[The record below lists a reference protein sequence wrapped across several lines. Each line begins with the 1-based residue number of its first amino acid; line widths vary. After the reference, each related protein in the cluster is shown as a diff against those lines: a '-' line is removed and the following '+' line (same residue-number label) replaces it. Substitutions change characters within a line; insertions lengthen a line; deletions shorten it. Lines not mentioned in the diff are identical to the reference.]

1 MSFSINTNVGALAAL
16 QSLDSTQQSLNNT
29 QNVIATGLLVGSAS
43 DNPAV
48 YSISQ
53 TMQANISGLTAVQ
66 DNLSFGNSVLGVAAA
81 AGSQISSQLATLQ
94 NTVTQAQQTGISS
107 STMNTQITNILNN
120 IDNFANNA
128 TFNGV
133 NLLAAQ
139 SSANG
144 ISTTTMNIQDTI
156 NAGGL
161 LKVGSQ
167 VTGTGNTAMTQ
178 TLGLTNLTA
187 AAGGAQFSF
196 TSAYKPGSGDYL
208 QITTNSGTINS
219 PITNNYVFEFQTTGI
234 TPAAAPPNYTLGT
247 NAGGGTNYLANV
259 IIGTSSS
266 PMAAVGALISSLQQN
281 GFAASLSNSGTL
293 TIAGNGLAIG
303 NTAASGTAVMDAEAA
318 FVAAGTA
325 GTGTTAGTP
334 APFVGFSAGST
345 VGTTAANGT
354 TTTDPGVT
362 GSTLSAGTAAITIV
376 QNAVNSMNTI
386 AATIGATQQEV
397 TGMMNFSSSLS
408 TSLTTGSGA
417 LIDANMASESAQLNS
432 LQTKQQL
439 AIRTLSIANAQPQ
452 VLLNLFQ

>member
-16 QSLDSTQQSLNNT
+16 QSLDSTQQSLNST
-29 QNVIATGLLVGSAS
+29 QNVIASGLLVGSAS

-107 STMNTQITNILNN
+107 GTMNKQITNILKN
-120 IDNFANNA
+120 IDNFANIA

-133 NLLAAQ
+133 NLLST
-139 SSANG
+139 SSATG
-144 ISTTTMNIQDTI
+144 VSTTQMVIQDTI
-156 NAGGL
+156 NAGGQL
-161 LKVGSQ
+161 SVNSQ
-167 VTGTGNTAMTQ
+167 LGANTSMTQ
-178 TLGLTNLTA
+178 ALNLTNLTA
-187 AAGGAQFSF
+187 ASGGLQFSF
-196 TSAYKPGSGDYL
+196 NSSYAPAAGDYL
-208 QITTNSGTINS
+208 QLSNG
-219 PITNNYVFEFQTTGI
+219 TNNWVFEFQTTG
-234 TPAAAPPNYTLGT
+234 AAPSAAPASYVVGANGTSGT
-247 NAGGGTNYLANV
+247 NSLTNV
-259 IIGTSSS
+259 IMGTSTS

-281 GFAASLSNSGTL
+281 GFAASLSNSGNL
-293 TIAGNGLAIG
+293 TIAGNSVTGTGSAWEKAA
-303 NTAASGTAVMDAEAA
+303 TAY
-318 FVAAGTA
+318 TA
-325 GTGTTAGTP
+325 GATTNEA
-334 APFVGFSAGST
+334 
-345 VGTTAANGT
+345 
-354 TTTDPGVT
+354 GVT
-362 GSTLSAGTAAITIV
+362 QTALSAGAAAITLV
-376 QNAVNSMNTI
+376 QNAVSSMNTI

>member
-16 QSLDSTQQSLNNT
+16 QSLDSTQQSLNST

-107 STMNTQITNILNN
+107 STMNTQIGNILNN

-133 NLLAAQ
+133 NLLAT
-139 SSANG
+139 NG
-144 ISTTTMNIQDTI
+144 TTGVSTTSMVIQDTI
-156 NAGGL
+156 NAGGQL
-161 LKVGSQ
+161 SVGNQINPTNSA
-167 VTGTGNTAMTQ
+167 TGNSSMTQ
-178 TLGLTNLTA
+178 ALSLTNLTTSS
-187 AAGGAQFSF
+187 GGAQFSF
-196 TSAYKPGSGDYL
+196 TGAYKPLAGDYL
-208 QITTNSGTINS
+208 QIATQSTDASGNTVN
-219 PITNNYVFEFQTTGI
+219 NNYVFEFQTTGT
-234 TPAAAPPNYTLGT
+234 TPAAAPAGYTLGAI
-247 NAGGGTNYLANV
+247 AGGGTNYLANV
-259 IIGTSSS
+259 IMGTSTS

-293 TIAGNGLAIG
+293 TIAGNGLTVT
-303 NTAASGTAVMDAEAA
+303 NTGSSTSPVMSAGAA
-318 FVAAGTA
+318 FV
-325 GTGTTAGTP
+325 
-334 APFVGFSAGST
+334 
-345 VGTTAANGT
+345 GT
-354 TTTDPGVT
+354 TTGGTATAYSTTPLYASNDTGSASGSDTGVT
-362 GSTLSAGTAAITIV
+362 GSTLSGGKAAITIV
-376 QNAVNSMNTI
+376 QNAVSTMNGI

>member
-16 QSLDSTQQSLNNT
+16 QSLDSTQQALNST

-107 STMNTQITNILNN
+107 GTMNTQIKNILNN

-133 NLLAAQ
+133 NLLAT
-139 SSANG
+139 SG
-144 ISTTTMNIQDTI
+144 TTGVQQTSMVIQDTI
-156 NAGGL
+156 NAGGQL
-161 LKVGSQ
+161 SVNSQ
-167 VTGTGNTAMTQ
+167 IGTTNTSMTQ
-178 TLGLTNLTA
+178 ALGLTNLTA
-187 AAGGAQFSF
+187 AAGGLQFSF
-196 TSAYKPGSGDYL
+196 NSSYAPAAGDYL
-208 QITTNSGTINS
+208 QLSNG
-219 PITNNYVFEFQTTGI
+219 TNNYVFEFQTTGA
-234 TPAAAPPNYTLGT
+234 TPAAAPSGYTLGANT
-247 NAGGGTNYLANV
+247 GGGTNSLTNV
-259 IIGTSSS
+259 IMGTSTS

-281 GFAASLSNSGTL
+281 GFAASLSNSGNL
-293 TIAGNGLAIG
+293 TIAGNGVTGTGSAWEK
-303 NTAASGTAVMDAEAA
+303 TGTAYASTATVT
-318 FVAAGTA
+318 VPGAG
-325 GTGTTAGTP
+325 GEVGVTGTTLGAG
-334 APFVGFSAGST
+334 A
-345 VGTTAANGT
+345 
-354 TTTDPGVT
+354 
-362 GSTLSAGTAAITIV
+362 AAITLV

>member
-16 QSLDSTQQSLNNT
+16 QSLDSTQQSLNST

-53 TMQANISGLTAVQ
+53 TMQANIAGLTAVQ

-94 NTVTQAQQTGISS
+94 NTVTQAQQTGINSG
-107 STMNTQITNILNN
+107 TMNTQIKNILNN

-133 NLLAAQ
+133 NLLAT
-139 SSANG
+139 SG
-144 ISTTTMNIQDTI
+144 TTGVQQTSMVIQDTI
-156 NAGGL
+156 NAGGQL
-161 LKVGSQ
+161 SVNSQ
-167 VTGTGNTAMTQ
+167 LGANTSMTQ
-178 TLGLTNLTA
+178 ALNLTNLTA
-187 AAGGAQFSF
+187 ASGGLQFSF
-196 TSAYKPGSGDYL
+196 NSSYAPAAGDYL
-208 QITTNSGTINS
+208 QLSNG
-219 PITNNYVFEFQTTGI
+219 TNNYVFEFQTTGA
-234 TPAAAPPNYTLGT
+234 TPAAAPSGYTLGANT
-247 NAGGGTNYLANV
+247 GGGTNSLTNV
-259 IIGTSSS
+259 IMGTSTS

-281 GFAASLSNSGTL
+281 GFAASLSNSGNL
-293 TIAGNGLAIG
+293 TIAGNGVTGTGSAWEK
-303 NTAASGTAVMDAEAA
+303 TGTAYASTATVT
-318 FVAAGTA
+318 VPGAG
-325 GTGTTAGTP
+325 GEVGVTGTTLGAG
-334 APFVGFSAGST
+334 A
-345 VGTTAANGT
+345 
-354 TTTDPGVT
+354 
-362 GSTLSAGTAAITIV
+362 AAITLV

>member
-16 QSLDSTQQSLNNT
+16 QSLDSTQQALNNT
-29 QNVIATGLLVGSAS
+29 QNVIASGLLVGSAS

-94 NTVTQAQQTGISS
+94 NTVTQAQQTGIDAT
-107 STMNTQITNILNN
+107 TMDTQINNILQN

-133 NLLAAQ
+133 NLLAAT
-139 SSANG
+139 G
-144 ISTTTMNIQDTI
+144 TTGVTTTNMVIQDTI
-156 NAGGL
+156 NAGGQL
-161 LKVGSQ
+161 SVSSQ
-167 VTGTGNTAMTQ
+167 VTGTGLTAMTQ
-178 TLGLTNLTA
+178 TLGLTNLSA
-187 AAGGAQFSF
+187 ASGGLQFSF
-196 TSAYKPGSGDYL
+196 NSSYAPAAGDYL
-208 QITTNSGTINS
+208 QLSNGKDNW
-219 PITNNYVFEFQTTGI
+219 VFEFQTTGS
-234 TPAAAPPNYTLGT
+234 TPSTAPTNYTLGA
-247 NAGGGTNYLANV
+247 NAGGGTNYLTNV
-259 IIGTSSS
+259 IMGTSTS
-266 PMAAVGALISSLQQN
+266 PMAAVGALINSLQQS
-281 GFAASLSNSGTL
+281 GFAASLSNNGNL
-293 TIAGNGLAIG
+293 TIAGNNVSSTGSAWEKAS
-303 NTAASGTAVMDAEAA
+303 TAYSSGSSTNEA
-318 FVAAGTA
+318 
-325 GTGTTAGTP
+325 
-334 APFVGFSAGST
+334 
-345 VGTTAANGT
+345 
-354 TTTDPGVT
+354 GVT
-362 GSTLSAGTAAITIV
+362 QTALSGGSAAITIV
-376 QNAVNSMNTI
+376 QNAIGTMNGI
-386 AATIGATQQEV
+386 AAKIGATQQEV

>member
-1 MSFSINTNVGALAAL
+1 MSMSINTNVGALAAL
-16 QSLDSTQQSLNNT
+16 DSLNSTSEALNNT
-29 QNVIATGLLVGSAS
+29 QNVVASGLLVGSAS

-107 STMNTQITNILNN
+107 ATMNTQIGNILKN

-133 NLLAAQ
+133 NLLAA
-139 SSANG
+139 SG
-144 ISTTTMNIQDTI
+144 TTGVSTTSMVIQDTI
-156 NAGGL
+156 NAGGQL
-161 LKVGSQ
+161 TVSNQIGAS
-167 VTGTGNTAMTQ
+167 TSMTQ
-178 TLGLTNLTA
+178 ALGLTNLTA
-187 AAGGAQFSF
+187 AAGGQQFSF
-196 TSAYKPGSGDYL
+196 SSSYAPAAGDYL
-208 QITTNSGTINS
+208 QLSNG
-219 PITNNYVFEFQTTGI
+219 TNNWVFEFQTTGA
-234 TPAAAPPNYTLGT
+234 TPVAAPSGYTLGT
-247 NAGGGTNYLANV
+247 NAGGGTNSLTNV
-259 IIGTSSS
+259 IMGTSTS
-266 PMAAVGALISSLQQN
+266 PMAAVGALISALQQN
-281 GFAASLSNSGTL
+281 GFAASLSNSGNL
-293 TIAGNGLAIG
+293 TIAGNNLA
-303 NTAASGTAVMDAEAA
+303 
-318 FVAAGTA
+318 
-325 GTGTTAGTP
+325 
-334 APFVGFSAGST
+334 SAGSAWEKT
-345 VGTTAANGT
+345 GTAYAAGSATNEA
-354 TTTDPGVT
+354 GVT
-362 GSTLSAGTAAITIV
+362 QTALGAGQAAITIV
-376 QNAVNSMNTI
+376 QDAVSSMNGI

>member
-29 QNVIATGLLVGSAS
+29 QNVIASGLLVGSAS

-107 STMNTQITNILNN
+107 GTMNKQIGNILNN

-133 NLLAAQ
+133 NLLAT
-139 SSANG
+139 N
-144 ISTTTMNIQDTI
+144 TTTGVNTTNMVIQDTI
-156 NAGGL
+156 NAGGQL
-161 LKVGSQ
+161 SVNSQ
-167 VTGTGNTAMTQ
+167 LGANTSMTQ
-178 TLGLTNLTA
+178 ALNLTNLTA
-187 AAGGAQFSF
+187 ASGGLQFSF
-196 TSAYKPGSGDYL
+196 NSSYAPAAGDYL
-208 QITTNSGTINS
+208 QLSNG
-219 PITNNYVFEFQTTGI
+219 TNNYVFEFQTTGT
-234 TPAAAPPNYTLGT
+234 TPAAAPSGYTLGANT
-247 NAGGGTNYLANV
+247 GGGTNSLTNV
-259 IIGTSSS
+259 IMGTSTS

-281 GFAASLSNSGTL
+281 GFAASLSNSGNL
-293 TIAGNGLAIG
+293 TIAGNGVTGTGSAWEK
-303 NTAASGTAVMDAEAA
+303 TGTAYASTATVT
-318 FVAAGTA
+318 VPGAG
-325 GTGTTAGTP
+325 GEVGVTGTTLGAG
-334 APFVGFSAGST
+334 A
-345 VGTTAANGT
+345 
-354 TTTDPGVT
+354 
-362 GSTLSAGTAAITIV
+362 AAITLV

>member
-16 QSLDSTQQSLNNT
+16 QSLDSTQQSLNST

-107 STMNTQITNILNN
+107 GTMNKQIGNILNN

-133 NLLAAQ
+133 NLLAT
-139 SSANG
+139 N
-144 ISTTTMNIQDTI
+144 TTTGVNTTNMVIQDTI
-156 NAGGL
+156 NAGGQL
-161 LKVGSQ
+161 S
-167 VTGTGNTAMTQ
+167 VTNQIGANTAMTQ
-178 TLGLTNLTA
+178 ALGLTNLTA
-187 AAGGAQFSF
+187 TSGGLQFSF
-196 TSAYKPGSGDYL
+196 NSSYAPAAGDYL
-208 QITTNSGTINS
+208 QLSNG
-219 PITNNYVFEFQTTGI
+219 TNNWVFEFQTTGA
-234 TPAAAPPNYTLGT
+234 TPSAAPSGYTLGH

-259 IIGTSSS
+259 IMGTSTS
-266 PMAAVGALISSLQQN
+266 PMAAVGALISTLQQQ
-281 GFAASLSNSGTL
+281 GFAASLGNTGNL
-293 TIAGNGLAIG
+293 TIAGNSV
-303 NTAASGTAVMDAEAA
+303 T
-318 FVAAGTA
+318 
-325 GTGTTAGTP
+325 
-334 APFVGFSAGST
+334 SAGSAWEKAAT
-345 VGTTAANGT
+345 AYTAGATTNEA
-354 TTTDPGVT
+354 GVT
-362 GSTLSAGTAAITIV
+362 GTALAGGTAAITIV
-376 QNAVNSMNTI
+376 QNAVTSMNNI

>member
-29 QNVIATGLLVGSAS
+29 QNVIASGLLVGSAS

-107 STMNTQITNILNN
+107 GTMNTQIKNILNN

-133 NLLAAQ
+133 NLLAT
-139 SSANG
+139 SG
-144 ISTTTMNIQDTI
+144 TTGVQQTSMVIQDTI
-156 NAGGL
+156 NAGGQL
-161 LKVGSQ
+161 SVNSQ
-167 VTGTGNTAMTQ
+167 LGANTSMTQ
-178 TLGLTNLTA
+178 ALNLTNLTA
-187 AAGGAQFSF
+187 ASGGLQFSF
-196 TSAYKPGSGDYL
+196 NSSYAPAAGDYL
-208 QITTNSGTINS
+208 QLSNG
-219 PITNNYVFEFQTTGI
+219 TNNYVFEFQTTGA
-234 TPAAAPPNYTLGT
+234 TPAAAPSGYTLGANT
-247 NAGGGTNYLANV
+247 GGGTNSLTNV
-259 IIGTSSS
+259 IMGTSTS

-281 GFAASLSNSGTL
+281 GFAASLSNSGNL
-293 TIAGNGLAIG
+293 TIAGNGVTGTGSAWEK
-303 NTAASGTAVMDAEAA
+303 TGTAYASTATVT
-318 FVAAGTA
+318 VPGAG
-325 GTGTTAGTP
+325 GEVGVTGTTLGAGK
-334 APFVGFSAGST
+334 
-345 VGTTAANGT
+345 
-354 TTTDPGVT
+354 
-362 GSTLSAGTAAITIV
+362 AAITIV
-376 QNAVNSMNTI
+376 QNAVGAMNTI

>member
-16 QSLDSTQQSLNNT
+16 QSLDSTQQALNNT
-29 QNVIATGLLVGSAS
+29 QNVIASGLLVGSAS

-94 NTVTQAQQTGISS
+94 NTVTQAQQTGIST
-107 STMNTQITNILNN
+107 STMNTQIDNILKN

-133 NLLAAQ
+133 NLLAAT
-139 SSANG
+139 G
-144 ISTTTMNIQDTI
+144 TTGVTTDTMVIQDTI
-156 NAGGL
+156 NAGGQL
-161 LKVGSQ
+161 TVGNQLGGS
-167 VTGTGNTAMTQ
+167 TAMTQ
-178 TLGLTNLTA
+178 ALGLTNLSSTSGGLQYSFNSSYAPA
-187 AAGGAQFSF
+187 A
-196 TSAYKPGSGDYL
+196 GDYL
-208 QITTNSGTINS
+208 QLSNG
-219 PITNNYVFEFQTTGI
+219 TNNWVFEFQTTGS
-234 TPAAAPPNYTLGT
+234 TPSAAPSGYTLGA
-247 NAGGGTNYLANV
+247 NAGGGTNYLTNV
-259 IIGTSSS
+259 IMGTSTS
-266 PMAAVGALISSLQQN
+266 PMAAVGALINSLQQS
-281 GFAASLSNSGTL
+281 GFAASLSNNGNL
-293 TIAGNGLAIG
+293 TIAGNNVSSTGSAWEKAS
-303 NTAASGTAVMDAEAA
+303 TAYSSGSSTNEA
-318 FVAAGTA
+318 
-325 GTGTTAGTP
+325 
-334 APFVGFSAGST
+334 
-345 VGTTAANGT
+345 
-354 TTTDPGVT
+354 GVT
-362 GSTLSAGTAAITIV
+362 QTALSGGSAAITIV
-376 QNAVNSMNTI
+376 QNAIGTMNGI
-386 AATIGATQQEV
+386 AAKIGATQQEV

>member
-16 QSLDSTQQSLNNT
+16 QSLDSTQQALNST
-29 QNVIATGLLVGSAS
+29 QNVIASGLLVGSAS

-107 STMNTQITNILNN
+107 STMNTQISNILKN

-133 NLLAAQ
+133 NLLA
-139 SSANG
+139 SSG
-144 ISTTTMNIQDTI
+144 TTGVTTTQMVIQDTI
-156 NAGGL
+156 NAGGQL
-161 LKVGSQ
+161 SVSNQLGA
-167 VTGTGNTAMTQ
+167 NTAMTQ
-178 TLGLTNLTA
+178 ALGLTNLTA
-187 AAGGAQFSF
+187 ASGGLQFSF
-196 TSAYKPGSGDYL
+196 NSSYAPAAGDYL
-208 QITTNSGTINS
+208 QLSNG
-219 PITNNYVFEFQTTGI
+219 TNNYVFEFQTTGA
-234 TPAAAPPNYTLGT
+234 TPSAAPSGYTLGT
-247 NAGGGTNYLANV
+247 NAGGGTNYLTNV
-259 IIGTSSS
+259 IMGTSTS
-266 PMAAVGALISSLQQN
+266 PMAAVGALISSLQQQ
-281 GFAASLSNSGTL
+281 GFAASLSNNGNL
-293 TIAGNGLAIG
+293 TIAGNGV
-303 NTAASGTAVMDAEAA
+303 T
-318 FVAAGTA
+318 
-325 GTGTTAGTP
+325 
-334 APFVGFSAGST
+334 SAGSAWEKT
-345 VGTTAANGT
+345 ATAYSSASTTNEA
-354 TTTDPGVT
+354 GVT
-362 GSTLSAGTAAITIV
+362 GTALSGGTAAITIV
-376 QNAVNSMNTI
+376 QNAVSSMNNI

>member
-107 STMNTQITNILNN
+107 GTMNKQIGNILNN

-133 NLLAAQ
+133 NLLAT
-139 SSANG
+139 N
-144 ISTTTMNIQDTI
+144 TTTGVNTTNMVIQDTI
-156 NAGGL
+156 NAGGQL
-161 LKVGSQ
+161 S
-167 VTGTGNTAMTQ
+167 VTNQLGTNTSMTQ
-178 TLGLTNLTA
+178 ALGLTNLTA
-187 AAGGAQFSF
+187 AAGGLQFSF
-196 TSAYKPGSGDYL
+196 NSSYAPAAGDYL
-208 QITTNSGTINS
+208 QLSNG
-219 PITNNYVFEFQTTGI
+219 TNNYVFEFQTTGA
-234 TPAAAPPNYTLGT
+234 TPAAAPSGYTLGANT
-247 NAGGGTNYLANV
+247 GGGTNSLTNV
-259 IIGTSSS
+259 IMGTSTS

-281 GFAASLSNSGTL
+281 GFAASLSNSGNL
-293 TIAGNGLAIG
+293 TIAGNSVT
-303 NTAASGTAVMDAEAA
+303 N
-318 FVAAGTA
+318 
-325 GTGTTAGTP
+325 
-334 APFVGFSAGST
+334 AGSAWQKT
-345 VGTTAANGT
+345 ATAYAPAATPGTETEV
-354 TTTDPGVT
+354 GVT
-362 GSTLSAGTAAITIV
+362 GTALSAGAAAITLV
-376 QNAVNSMNTI
+376 QNAVSSMNTI

>member
-107 STMNTQITNILNN
+107 GTMNTQIGNILNN

-133 NLLAAQ
+133 NLLAT
-139 SSANG
+139 NG
-144 ISTTTMNIQDTI
+144 TTGVSTTSMVIQDTI
-156 NAGGL
+156 NAGGQL
-161 LKVGSQ
+161 SVNSQ
-167 VTGTGNTAMTQ
+167 LGTGNTAMTQ
-178 TLGLTNLTA
+178 ALGLTNLTA
-187 AAGGAQFSF
+187 AAGGLQFSF
-196 TSAYKPGSGDYL
+196 NSSYAPAAGDYL
-208 QITTNSGTINS
+208 QLSNG
-219 PITNNYVFEFQTTGI
+219 TNNYVFEFQTTG
-234 TPAAAPPNYTLGT
+234 AAPVAAPSSYLVGSNTT
-247 NAGGGTNYLANV
+247 GGTNSLTNV
-259 IIGTSSS
+259 IMGTSTS

-281 GFAASLSNSGTL
+281 GFAASLSNSGAL
-293 TIAGNGLAIG
+293 TIAGNGLV
-303 NTAASGTAVMDAEAA
+303 NTTGATPQPEAA
-318 FVAAGTA
+318 FTP
-325 GTGTTAGTP
+325 GTTS
-334 APFVGFSAGST
+334 FSQ
-345 VGTTAANGT
+345 
-354 TTTDPGVT
+354 GVT
-362 GSTLSAGTAAITIV
+362 ASTEAGIATASALSGGQAAITIV
-376 QNAVNSMNTI
+376 QDAVGTMNGI

>member
-16 QSLDSTQQSLNNT
+16 QSLDSTQQSLNST

-53 TMQANISGLTAVQ
+53 TMQANIAGLTAVQ

-107 STMNTQITNILNN
+107 GTMNKQITNILNN

-139 SSANG
+139 STANG
-144 ISTTTMNIQDTI
+144 VSTTNMVIQDTI
-156 NAGGL
+156 NAGGQL
-161 LKVGSQ
+161 SVSSQ
-167 VTGTGNTAMTQ
+167 VSGTGTTAMTQ

-187 AAGGAQFSF
+187 AAGGLQFSF
-196 TSAYKPGSGDYL
+196 NGSYQPAAGDYL
-208 QITTNSGTINS
+208 QLSGTNSSGV
-219 PITNNYVFEFQTTGI
+219 TNNYVFEFQTSSAL
-234 TPAAAPPNYTLGT
+234 PSAAPASYSLGT
-247 NAGGGTNYLANV
+247 NSTTGTNYLANV
-259 IIGTSSS
+259 MIGASSS

-281 GFAASLSNSGTL
+281 GFAASLSNSGNL
-293 TIAGNGLAIG
+293 TIAGNGVTGTGSAWEK
-303 NTAASGTAVMDAEAA
+303 TGTAYASTATVT
-318 FVAAGTA
+318 VPGAG
-325 GTGTTAGTP
+325 GEVGVTGTTLGAG
-334 APFVGFSAGST
+334 A
-345 VGTTAANGT
+345 
-354 TTTDPGVT
+354 
-362 GSTLSAGTAAITIV
+362 AAITLV
-376 QNAVNSMNTI
+376 QNAVQAMNGI

>member
-107 STMNTQITNILNN
+107 GTMNTQIKNILNN

-133 NLLAAQ
+133 NLLAT
-139 SSANG
+139 SG
-144 ISTTTMNIQDTI
+144 TTGVQQTSMVIQDTI
-156 NAGGL
+156 NAGGQL
-161 LKVGSQ
+161 SVNSQ
-167 VTGTGNTAMTQ
+167 LGANTSMTQ
-178 TLGLTNLTA
+178 ALNLTNLTA
-187 AAGGAQFSF
+187 ASGGLQFSF
-196 TSAYKPGSGDYL
+196 NSSYAPAAGDYL
-208 QITTNSGTINS
+208 QLSNG
-219 PITNNYVFEFQTTGI
+219 TNNYVFEFQTTGA
-234 TPAAAPPNYTLGT
+234 TPAAAPSGYTLGANT
-247 NAGGGTNYLANV
+247 GGGTNSLTNV
-259 IIGTSSS
+259 IMGTSTS

-281 GFAASLSNSGTL
+281 GFAASLSNSGNL
-293 TIAGNGLAIG
+293 TIAGNGVTGTGSAWEK
-303 NTAASGTAVMDAEAA
+303 TGTAYASTATVT
-318 FVAAGTA
+318 VPGAG
-325 GTGTTAGTP
+325 GEVGVTGTTLGAG
-334 APFVGFSAGST
+334 A
-345 VGTTAANGT
+345 
-354 TTTDPGVT
+354 
-362 GSTLSAGTAAITIV
+362 AAITLV

>member
-29 QNVIATGLLVGSAS
+29 QNVIASGLLVGSAS

-107 STMNTQITNILNN
+107 GTMNKQIGNILNN

-133 NLLAAQ
+133 NLLAT
-139 SSANG
+139 N
-144 ISTTTMNIQDTI
+144 TTTGVNTTNMVIQDTI
-156 NAGGL
+156 NAGGQL
-161 LKVGSQ
+161 S
-167 VTGTGNTAMTQ
+167 VTNQLGTNTSMTQ
-178 TLGLTNLTA
+178 ALGLTNLTA
-187 AAGGAQFSF
+187 AAGGLQFSF
-196 TSAYKPGSGDYL
+196 NSSYAPAAGDYL
-208 QITTNSGTINS
+208 QLSNG
-219 PITNNYVFEFQTTGI
+219 TNNYVFEFQTTG
-234 TPAAAPPNYTLGT
+234 AAPVAAPSSYLVGSNTT
-247 NAGGGTNYLANV
+247 GGTNSLTNV
-259 IIGTSSS
+259 IMGTSTS

-281 GFAASLSNSGTL
+281 GFAASLSNSGNL
-293 TIAGNGLAIG
+293 TIAGNGVTGTGSAWEK
-303 NTAASGTAVMDAEAA
+303 TGTAYASTATVT
-318 FVAAGTA
+318 VPGAG
-325 GTGTTAGTP
+325 GEVGVTGTTLGAG
-334 APFVGFSAGST
+334 A
-345 VGTTAANGT
+345 
-354 TTTDPGVT
+354 
-362 GSTLSAGTAAITIV
+362 AAITLV
-376 QNAVNSMNTI
+376 QNAVTSMNTI

>member
-53 TMQANISGLTAVQ
+53 TMQANISGLTAIQ

-107 STMNTQITNILNN
+107 GTMNTQIKNILNN

-133 NLLAAQ
+133 NLLAT
-139 SSANG
+139 SG
-144 ISTTTMNIQDTI
+144 TTGVQQTSMVIQDTI
-156 NAGGL
+156 NAGGQL
-161 LKVGSQ
+161 SVNSQ
-167 VTGTGNTAMTQ
+167 LGANTSMTQ
-178 TLGLTNLTA
+178 ALNLTNLTA
-187 AAGGAQFSF
+187 ASGGLQFSF
-196 TSAYKPGSGDYL
+196 NSSYAPAAGDYL
-208 QITTNSGTINS
+208 QLSNG
-219 PITNNYVFEFQTTGI
+219 TNNYVFEFQTTGA
-234 TPAAAPPNYTLGT
+234 TPAAAPSGYTLGANT
-247 NAGGGTNYLANV
+247 GGGTNSLTNV
-259 IIGTSSS
+259 IMGTSTS

-281 GFAASLSNSGTL
+281 GFAASLSNSGNL
-293 TIAGNGLAIG
+293 TIAGNGVTGTGSAWEK
-303 NTAASGTAVMDAEAA
+303 TGTAYASTATVT
-318 FVAAGTA
+318 VPGAG
-325 GTGTTAGTP
+325 GEVGVTGTTLGAG
-334 APFVGFSAGST
+334 A
-345 VGTTAANGT
+345 
-354 TTTDPGVT
+354 
-362 GSTLSAGTAAITIV
+362 AAITLV

>member
-16 QSLDSTQQSLNNT
+16 QSLDSTQQSLNST

-53 TMQANISGLTAVQ
+53 TMQANIAGLTAVQ

-107 STMNTQITNILNN
+107 GTMNTQIKNILNN

-133 NLLAAQ
+133 NLLAT
-139 SSANG
+139 SG
-144 ISTTTMNIQDTI
+144 TTGVQQTSMVIQDTI
-156 NAGGL
+156 NAGGQL
-161 LKVGSQ
+161 SVNSQ
-167 VTGTGNTAMTQ
+167 LGANTSMTQ
-178 TLGLTNLTA
+178 ALNLTNLTA
-187 AAGGAQFSF
+187 ASGGLQFSF
-196 TSAYKPGSGDYL
+196 NSSYGPAAGDYL
-208 QITTNSGTINS
+208 QLSNG
-219 PITNNYVFEFQTTGI
+219 TNNWVFEFQTTG
-234 TPAAAPPNYTLGT
+234 TAPSAAPASYSLGT
-247 NAGGGTNYLANV
+247 NTSGGTNYLANV
-259 IIGTSSS
+259 IMGTSTS

-281 GFAASLSNSGTL
+281 GFAASLSNSGNL
-293 TIAGNGLAIG
+293 TIAGNNL
-303 NTAASGTAVMDAEAA
+303 TSLTDPAS
-318 FVAAGTA
+318 
-325 GTGTTAGTP
+325 TGSAWQKATTAYIP
-334 APFVGFSAGST
+334 
-345 VGTTAANGT
+345 TAT
-354 TTTDPGVT
+354 TTTETESGVT
-362 GSTLSAGTAAITIV
+362 GTALSGGKAAISIV
-376 QNAVNSMNTI
+376 QSAVGTMNGI

>member
-53 TMQANISGLTAVQ
+53 TMQANIAGLTAVQ

-107 STMNTQITNILNN
+107 GTMNTQIKNILNN

-133 NLLAAQ
+133 NLLAT
-139 SSANG
+139 SG
-144 ISTTTMNIQDTI
+144 TTGVQQTSMVIQDTI
-156 NAGGL
+156 NAGGQL
-161 LKVGSQ
+161 SVNSQ
-167 VTGTGNTAMTQ
+167 LGANTSMTQ
-178 TLGLTNLTA
+178 ALNLTNLTA
-187 AAGGAQFSF
+187 ASGGLQFSF
-196 TSAYKPGSGDYL
+196 NSSYAPAAGDYL
-208 QITTNSGTINS
+208 QLSNG
-219 PITNNYVFEFQTTGI
+219 TNNYVFEFQTTGA
-234 TPAAAPPNYTLGT
+234 TPAAAPSGYTLGANT
-247 NAGGGTNYLANV
+247 GGGTNSLTNV
-259 IIGTSSS
+259 IMGTSTS

-281 GFAASLSNSGTL
+281 GFAASLSNSGNL
-293 TIAGNGLAIG
+293 TIAGNGVTGTGSAWEK
-303 NTAASGTAVMDAEAA
+303 TGTAYASTATVT
-318 FVAAGTA
+318 VPGAG
-325 GTGTTAGTP
+325 GEVGVTGTTLGAG
-334 APFVGFSAGST
+334 A
-345 VGTTAANGT
+345 
-354 TTTDPGVT
+354 
-362 GSTLSAGTAAITIV
+362 AAITLV

>member
-29 QNVIATGLLVGSAS
+29 QNVIASGLLVGSAS

-107 STMNTQITNILNN
+107 GTMNKQIGNILNN

-133 NLLAAQ
+133 NLLAT
-139 SSANG
+139 N
-144 ISTTTMNIQDTI
+144 TTTGVNTTNMVIQDTI
-156 NAGGL
+156 NAGGQL
-161 LKVGSQ
+161 S
-167 VTGTGNTAMTQ
+167 VTNQLGTNTSMTQ
-178 TLGLTNLTA
+178 ALGLTNLTA
-187 AAGGAQFSF
+187 AAGGLQFSF
-196 TSAYKPGSGDYL
+196 NSSYAPAAGDYL
-208 QITTNSGTINS
+208 QLSNG
-219 PITNNYVFEFQTTGI
+219 TNNYVFEFQTTGA
-234 TPAAAPPNYTLGT
+234 TPAAAPTNYTLGLNT
-247 NAGGGTNYLANV
+247 GGGTNYLTNV
-259 IIGTSSS
+259 IMGTSTS

-281 GFAASLSNSGTL
+281 GFAASLSNSGNL
-293 TIAGNGLAIG
+293 TIAGNSVTGAG
-303 NTAASGTAVMDAEAA
+303 SAWEKTATAYSPTVT
-318 FVAAGTA
+318 VTVPGAG
-325 GTGTTAGTP
+325 GEVGVTGTTLGAG
-334 APFVGFSAGST
+334 A
-345 VGTTAANGT
+345 
-354 TTTDPGVT
+354 
-362 GSTLSAGTAAITIV
+362 AAITLV
-376 QNAVNSMNTI
+376 QNAVTSMNTI

>member
-29 QNVIATGLLVGSAS
+29 QNVIASGLLVGSAS

-53 TMQANISGLTAVQ
+53 TMQANIAGLTAVQ

-94 NTVTQAQQTGISS
+94 NTVTQAQQTGIST
-107 STMNTQITNILNN
+107 STMNTQINNILKN

-133 NLLAAQ
+133 NLLAAT
-139 SSANG
+139 G
-144 ISTTTMNIQDTI
+144 TTGVTTDTMVIQDTI
-156 NAGGL
+156 NAGGQL
-161 LKVGSQ
+161 TVGNQLGGS
-167 VTGTGNTAMTQ
+167 TAMTQ
-178 TLGLTNLTA
+178 ALGLTNLSATS
-187 AAGGAQFSF
+187 GGLQFSF
-196 TSAYKPGSGDYL
+196 NSSYAPAAGDYVQL
-208 QITTNSGTINS
+208 STGTDNW
-219 PITNNYVFEFQTTGI
+219 VFEFQTTGS
-234 TPAAAPPNYTLGT
+234 TPSTAPTNYTLGA
-247 NAGGGTNYLANV
+247 NAGGGTNYLTNV
-259 IIGTSSS
+259 IMGTSTS
-266 PMAAVGALISSLQQN
+266 PMAAVGALINSLQQS
-281 GFAASLSNSGTL
+281 GFAASLGNNGDL
-293 TIAGNGLAIG
+293 TIAGN
-303 NTAASGTAVMDAEAA
+303 NVSGTGSAWEK
-318 FVAAGTA
+318 AGTA
-325 GTGTTAGTP
+325 YAL
-334 APFVGFSAGST
+334 GSST
-345 VGTTAANGT
+345 NEA
-354 TTTDPGVT
+354 GVT
-362 GSTLSAGTAAITIV
+362 QTTLSNGSAAITIV
-376 QNAVNSMNTI
+376 QNAVGLMNGI
-386 AATIGATQQEV
+386 AAQIGATQQEV

>member
-94 NTVTQAQQTGISS
+94 NTVTQAQQTGINSG
-107 STMNTQITNILNN
+107 TMNTQIKNILNN

-133 NLLAAQ
+133 NLLAT
-139 SSANG
+139 SG
-144 ISTTTMNIQDTI
+144 TTGVQQTSMVIQDTI
-156 NAGGL
+156 NAGGQL
-161 LKVGSQ
+161 SVNSQ
-167 VTGTGNTAMTQ
+167 LGANTSMTQ
-178 TLGLTNLTA
+178 ALNLTNLTA
-187 AAGGAQFSF
+187 ASGGLQFSF
-196 TSAYKPGSGDYL
+196 NSSYAPAAGDYL
-208 QITTNSGTINS
+208 QLSNG
-219 PITNNYVFEFQTTGI
+219 TNNYVFEFQTTGA
-234 TPAAAPPNYTLGT
+234 TPAAAPSGYTLGANT
-247 NAGGGTNYLANV
+247 GGGTNSLTNV
-259 IIGTSSS
+259 IMGTSTS

-281 GFAASLSNSGTL
+281 GFAASLSNSGNL
-293 TIAGNGLAIG
+293 TIAGNGVTGTGSAWEK
-303 NTAASGTAVMDAEAA
+303 TGTAYASTATVT
-318 FVAAGTA
+318 VPGAG
-325 GTGTTAGTP
+325 GEVGVTGTTLGAG
-334 APFVGFSAGST
+334 A
-345 VGTTAANGT
+345 
-354 TTTDPGVT
+354 
-362 GSTLSAGTAAITIV
+362 AAITLV

>member
-16 QSLDSTQQSLNNT
+16 QSLDSTQQSLNST
-29 QNVIATGLLVGSAS
+29 QNVIASGLLVGSAS

-94 NTVTQAQQTGISS
+94 NTVTQAQQTGINAT
-107 STMNTQITNILNN
+107 TMNTQIGNILNN

-133 NLLAAQ
+133 NLLAA
-139 SSANG
+139 NG
-144 ISTTTMNIQDTI
+144 TTGVSTTSMVIQDTI
-156 NAGGL
+156 NAGGQL
-161 LKVGSQ
+161 SVNSQ
-167 VTGTGNTAMTQ
+167 LSGNTSMTQ
-178 TLGLTNLTA
+178 ALGLTNLTA

-196 TSAYKPGSGDYL
+196 NSSFSASPGDYL
-208 QITTNSGTINS
+208 QIATQSTNAGGTTV
-219 PITNNYVFEFQTTGI
+219 TNNYVFEFQTNGT
-234 TPAAAPPNYTLGT
+234 TPAAAPTGYTLGAI
-247 NAGGGTNYLANV
+247 AGGGTNYLANV
-259 IIGTSSS
+259 MIGTSSS

-281 GFAASLSNSGTL
+281 GFAASLSNSGAL
-293 TIAGNGLAIG
+293 TIAGNGMVITPG
-303 NTAASGTAVMDAEAA
+303 SGTPANTAEAA
-318 FVAAGTA
+318 FVKSTA
-325 GTGTTAGTP
+325 TYAPIVYASGDTGLATGSDTGVTGTTLG
-334 APFVGFSAGST
+334 
-345 VGTTAANGT
+345 
-354 TTTDPGVT
+354 
-362 GSTLSAGTAAITIV
+362 AGTAAITIV
-376 QNAVNSMNTI
+376 QNAVGAMNTI

>member
-16 QSLDSTQQSLNNT
+16 QSLDSTQQALNNT
-29 QNVIATGLLVGSAS
+29 QNVIASGLLVGSAS

-94 NTVTQAQQTGISS
+94 NTVTQAQQTGIST
-107 STMNTQITNILNN
+107 STMNTQINNILKN

-133 NLLAAQ
+133 NLLA
-139 SSANG
+139 
-144 ISTTTMNIQDTI
+144 TTGTTGVTTDTMVIQDTI
-156 NAGGL
+156 NAGGQL
-161 LKVGSQ
+161 TVGNQLGGS
-167 VTGTGNTAMTQ
+167 TAMTQ
-178 TLGLTNLTA
+178 ALGLTNLSATS
-187 AAGGAQFSF
+187 GGLQFSF
-196 TSAYKPGSGDYL
+196 NSSYAPAAGDYVQL
-208 QITTNSGTINS
+208 SNGTDNW
-219 PITNNYVFEFQTTGI
+219 VFEFQTTG
-234 TPAAAPPNYTLGT
+234 AAPSAAPSGYSLGT
-247 NAGGGTNYLANV
+247 NSTSGTNYLTNV
-259 IIGTSSS
+259 IMGTSTS
-266 PMAAVGALISSLQQN
+266 PMAAVGALINSLQQS
-281 GFAASLSNSGTL
+281 GFAASLSNNGDL
-293 TIAGNGLAIG
+293 TIAGN
-303 NTAASGTAVMDAEAA
+303 NVSGTGSAWEK
-318 FVAAGTA
+318 AGTA
-325 GTGTTAGTP
+325 YAL
-334 APFVGFSAGST
+334 GSST
-345 VGTTAANGT
+345 NEA
-354 TTTDPGVT
+354 GVT
-362 GSTLSAGTAAITIV
+362 QTTLSNGSAAITIV
-376 QNAVNSMNTI
+376 QNAVGLMNGI
-386 AATIGATQQEV
+386 AAQIGATQQEV

>member
-53 TMQANISGLTAVQ
+53 TMQANIAGLTAVQ

-107 STMNTQITNILNN
+107 GTMNTQIKNILNN

-128 TFNGV
+128 TFNNV
-133 NLLAAQ
+133 NLLAA
-139 SSANG
+139 
-144 ISTTTMNIQDTI
+144 STATGVQQTSMVIQDTI
-156 NAGGL
+156 NAGGQL
-161 LKVGSQ
+161 SVNSQ
-167 VTGTGNTAMTQ
+167 LGANTSMTQ
-178 TLGLTNLTA
+178 ALNLTNLTA
-187 AAGGAQFSF
+187 ASGGLQFSF
-196 TSAYKPGSGDYL
+196 NSSYTPVAGDYL
-208 QITTNSGTINS
+208 QLSNG
-219 PITNNYVFEFQTTGI
+219 TNNYVFEFQTTG
-234 TPAAAPPNYTLGT
+234 TAPSAAPTSYSLGT
-247 NAGGGTNYLANV
+247 NTSGGTNYLANV
-259 IIGTSSS
+259 IMGTSTS

-281 GFAASLSNSGTL
+281 GFAASLSNSGNL
-293 TIAGNGLAIG
+293 TIAGNGVTGTGSAWEK
-303 NTAASGTAVMDAEAA
+303 TGTAYGGSTVT
-318 FVAAGTA
+318 VTVPGAG
-325 GTGTTAGTP
+325 GEVGVTGTTLGAGQ
-334 APFVGFSAGST
+334 
-345 VGTTAANGT
+345 
-354 TTTDPGVT
+354 
-362 GSTLSAGTAAITIV
+362 AAITIV
-376 QNAVNSMNTI
+376 QNAVSSMNTI

>member
-1 MSFSINTNVGALAAL
+1 MSMSINTNVGALAAL
-16 QSLDSTQQSLNNT
+16 DSLNSTTQALNNT
-29 QNVIATGLLVGSAS
+29 QNVVSSGLLVGSAS

-66 DNLSFGNSVLGVAAA
+66 DNLSFGNSVLGVAAS

-94 NTVTQAQQTGISS
+94 NTVTQAQQTGIST
-107 STMNTQITNILNN
+107 STMNTQISNILKN

-133 NLLAAQ
+133 NLLAA
-139 SSANG
+139 SG
-144 ISTTTMNIQDTI
+144 TTGVSTTNMVIQDTI
-156 NAGGL
+156 NAGGQL
-161 LKVGSQ
+161 S
-167 VTGTGNTAMTQ
+167 VTNQIGANTAMTQ
-178 TLGLTNLTA
+178 ALGLTNLTA
-187 AAGGAQFSF
+187 TSGGLQFSF
-196 TSAYKPGSGDYL
+196 NSSYAPAAGDYL
-208 QITTNSGTINS
+208 QLSNG
-219 PITNNYVFEFQTTGI
+219 TNNWVFEFQTTGA
-234 TPAAAPPNYTLGT
+234 TPSAAPSGYTLGH

-259 IIGTSSS
+259 IMGTSTS
-266 PMAAVGALISSLQQN
+266 PMAAVGALISTLQQQ
-281 GFAASLSNSGTL
+281 GFAASLGNTGNL
-293 TIAGNGLAIG
+293 TIAGNSV
-303 NTAASGTAVMDAEAA
+303 T
-318 FVAAGTA
+318 
-325 GTGTTAGTP
+325 
-334 APFVGFSAGST
+334 SAGSAWEKAAT
-345 VGTTAANGT
+345 AYTAGATTNEA
-354 TTTDPGVT
+354 GVT
-362 GSTLSAGTAAITIV
+362 GTALAGGTAAITIV
-376 QNAVNSMNTI
+376 QNAVTSMNNI

>member
-53 TMQANISGLTAVQ
+53 TMQANIAGLTAVQ

-107 STMNTQITNILNN
+107 GTMNTQIKNILNN

-133 NLLAAQ
+133 NLLAT
-139 SSANG
+139 N
-144 ISTTTMNIQDTI
+144 TTTGVNTTNMVIQDTI
-156 NAGGL
+156 NAGGQL
-161 LKVGSQ
+161 SVNSQ
-167 VTGTGNTAMTQ
+167 LGANTSMTQ
-178 TLGLTNLTA
+178 ALNLTNLTA
-187 AAGGAQFSF
+187 ASGGLQFSF
-196 TSAYKPGSGDYL
+196 NSSYAPAAGDYL
-208 QITTNSGTINS
+208 QLSNG
-219 PITNNYVFEFQTTGI
+219 TNNYVFEFQTTGA
-234 TPAAAPPNYTLGT
+234 TPAAAPSGYTLGANT
-247 NAGGGTNYLANV
+247 GGGTNSLTNV
-259 IIGTSSS
+259 IMGTSTS

-281 GFAASLSNSGTL
+281 GFAASLSNSGNL
-293 TIAGNGLAIG
+293 TIAGNGVTGTGSAWEK
-303 NTAASGTAVMDAEAA
+303 TGTAYASTATVT
-318 FVAAGTA
+318 VPGAG
-325 GTGTTAGTP
+325 GEVGVTGTTLGAG
-334 APFVGFSAGST
+334 A
-345 VGTTAANGT
+345 
-354 TTTDPGVT
+354 
-362 GSTLSAGTAAITIV
+362 AAITLV

>member
-107 STMNTQITNILNN
+107 GTMNTQIKNILNN

-133 NLLAAQ
+133 NLLAT
-139 SSANG
+139 SG
-144 ISTTTMNIQDTI
+144 TTGVQQTSMVIQDTI
-156 NAGGL
+156 NAGGQL
-161 LKVGSQ
+161 SVNSQ
-167 VTGTGNTAMTQ
+167 LGANTSMTQ
-178 TLGLTNLTA
+178 ALNLTNLTA
-187 AAGGAQFSF
+187 ASGGLQFSF
-196 TSAYKPGSGDYL
+196 NSSYAPAAGDYL
-208 QITTNSGTINS
+208 QLSNG
-219 PITNNYVFEFQTTGI
+219 TNNYVFEFQTTGA
-234 TPAAAPPNYTLGT
+234 TPAAAPASYTLGA
-247 NAGGGTNYLANV
+247 NSGGGTNSLTNV
-259 IIGTSSS
+259 IMGTSTS

-281 GFAASLSNSGTL
+281 GFAASLSNSGNL
-293 TIAGNGLAIG
+293 TIAGNGVTGTGSAWEK
-303 NTAASGTAVMDAEAA
+303 TGTAYASTATVT
-318 FVAAGTA
+318 VPGAG
-325 GTGTTAGTP
+325 GEVGVTGTTLGAG
-334 APFVGFSAGST
+334 A
-345 VGTTAANGT
+345 
-354 TTTDPGVT
+354 
-362 GSTLSAGTAAITIV
+362 AAITLV

>member
-29 QNVIATGLLVGSAS
+29 QNVIASGLLVGSAS

-94 NTVTQAQQTGISS
+94 NTVTQAQQTGINSG
-107 STMNTQITNILNN
+107 TMNTQIKNILNN

-133 NLLAAQ
+133 NLLAA
-139 SSANG
+139 SG
-144 ISTTTMNIQDTI
+144 TTGVNTTNMVIQDTI
-156 NAGGL
+156 NAGGQL
-161 LKVGSQ
+161 SVNSQ
-167 VTGTGNTAMTQ
+167 LGANTSMTQ
-178 TLGLTNLTA
+178 ALGLTNLTA
-187 AAGGAQFSF
+187 SSGGLQFSF
-196 TSAYKPGSGDYL
+196 NSSYAPAAGDYL
-208 QITTNSGTINS
+208 QLSNG
-219 PITNNYVFEFQTTGI
+219 TNNYVFEFQTTGA
-234 TPAAAPPNYTLGT
+234 TPAAAPSGYTLGANT
-247 NAGGGTNYLANV
+247 TSGTNSLTNV
-259 IIGTSSS
+259 IMGTSTS

-281 GFAASLSNSGTL
+281 GFAASLSNSGNL
-293 TIAGNGLAIG
+293 TIAGNSVTNAGSAWQKTV
-303 NTAASGTAVMDAEAA
+303 TAYAPAA
-318 FVAAGTA
+318 
-325 GTGTTAGTP
+325 TTATETE
-334 APFVGFSAGST
+334 V
-345 VGTTAANGT
+345 
-354 TTTDPGVT
+354 GVT
-362 GSTLSAGTAAITIV
+362 GTALSAGAAAITLV
-376 QNAVNSMNTI
+376 QNAVTSMNTI